1 MYGKITVKLL
11 CGGWDFIYVCINFI
25 CLNNTLSMYQAR
37 TIERQFIDKLTIV

>member
-11 CGGWDFIYVCINFI
+11 CGGILFMYEHNFI